1 VLSLH
6 ASLYSFG
13 GKMARQGLREAMQA
27 AEDELLDYLRDN
39 GEVEYKDLHNNVSGN
54 AIQQYRRLKQAG
66 VIKSSV
72 RPSRDGNS
80 HRVWLAESERE

>member
-1 VLSLH
+1 
-6 ASLYSFG
+6 
-13 GKMARQGLREAMQA
+13 MARQTAREMMQA
-27 AEDELLDYLRDN
+27 AEEELLDYLRDN
-39 GEVEYKDLHNNVSGN
+39 GEVEYTDLHANVSGN

-72 RPSRDGNS
+72 RPSKSGNS